1 MSSALRKLK
10 KQKKQNGQKSPSIDQ
25 KSDRQLEE
33 RVVSQST
40 QTANQ
45 KAAQD
50 DPMSDVEP
58 EDFLEKLRSLGIESD
73 EYDELEDILQ
83 PHLSDVLTTTYY
95 DEEDRQKIELLN
107 MALADRIIKERD
119 SGRLC
124 TGPFLEVAQDIRIDE
139 EDGRTF
145 DEHVKEPWKD
155 HERRGVRTTIEEVR
169 TALQYLSIDH
179 VGLDKVADT
188 TVENKTQ
195 VQRMDGDESSGRL
208 SRATSKF
215 FG

>member
-1 MSSALRKLK
+1 MKRLLK
-10 KQKKQNGQKSPSIDQ
+10 GNSRNRQRQQRPSVEEKSEA
-25 KSDRQLEE
+25 RMEE
-33 RVVSQST
+33 RVVQQNA
-40 QTANQ
+40 QTATQ
-45 KAAQD
+45 KGVQD

-73 EYDELEDILQ
+73 EFDELEDILK
-83 PHLSDVLTTTYY
+83 PHLSDVFVTTYY
-95 DEEDRQKIELLN
+95 DEEDREKLELLN
-107 MALADRIIKERD
+107 MALADRIIKERE

-124 TGPFLEVAQDIRIDE
+124 TGPFLEMAQGVRIDK
-139 EDGRTF
+139 DGERQY

-195 VQRMDGDESSGRL
+195 VQRMDGDDSGGRL
-208 SRATSKF
+208 SRATNKF

>member
-1 MSSALRKLK
+1 
-10 KQKKQNGQKSPSIDQ
+10 
-25 KSDRQLEE
+25 
-33 RVVSQST
+33 
-40 QTANQ
+40 
-45 KAAQD
+45 
-50 DPMSDVEP
+50 MSDVEP

-73 EYDELEDILQ
+73 EFSELEAILK

-107 MALADRIIKERD
+107 MALADRIILERN

-139 EDGRTF
+139 PGEDGATF

-195 VQRMDGDESSGRL
+195 VQRMDGDDSSGRL
-208 SRATSKF
+208 SRATIKF

>member
-1 MSSALRKLK
+1 MKIGLK
-10 KQKKQNGQKSPSIDQ
+10 SNGKQQQRPSVEEKSQARI
-25 KSDRQLEE
+25 EE
-33 RVVSQST
+33 RVVGQGA
-40 QTANQ
+40 QTAA
-45 KAAQD
+45 KKGVAD

-73 EYDELEDILQ
+73 EYSELEDILK

-95 DEEDRQKIELLN
+95 DEEDRKKIELLN
-107 MALADRIIKERD
+107 MGLAERIIKERE

-124 TGPFLEVAQDIRIDE
+124 TGPFLEVAQDVRIDNPE
-139 EDGRTF
+139 EGRYY

-195 VQRMDGDESSGRL
+195 VQRMDGNESKSKL
-208 SRATSKF
+208 SRVSGKI